1 MVYAHS
7 LARACSGSFGCF
19 ITLTFSLFLACFGFL
34 ENVGAQTVSGHQGS
48 VRVGEQNSAA
58 VHHIDGYQRE
68 FEAWD
73 ARVDQEDRELVKRY
87 ALGNLAVIAG
97 NLGDAD
103 R

>member
-34 ENVGAQTVSGHQGS
+34 ENVGDQTVSGRQDS
-48 VRVGEQNSAA
+48 VGEQKSAA
-58 VHHIDGYQRE
+58 AHHIDGYQRE

-73 ARVDQEDRELVKRY
+73 ARVDQEDRELVK
-87 ALGNLAVIAG
+87 
-97 NLGDAD
+97 
-103 R
+103 